1 MIKDAINITDIH
13 FKRLKMAYEEI
24 KIIDLGQLDWQDF
37 DFIKLMDT
45 FIFRFIKLQDYM
57 GGKLFKVFLMT
68 IGDYKD
74 EMSFID
80 ILDRLEKLHII
91 DSTED
96 WLMLRKLR
104 NKLAH
109 EYPDQLD
116 EIKKDIEELLKYF
129 YLLEQTYNNIK
140 DYLRARNLL
149 NSTY

>member
-80 ILDRLEKLHII
+80 MLDRKAH
-91 DSTED
+91 SP
-96 WLMLRKLR
+96 RKWM
-104 NKLAH
+104 KKSCI
-109 EYPDQLD
+109 PSPQ
-116 EIKKDIEELLKYF
+116 IK
-129 YLLEQTYNNIK
+129 
-140 DYLRARNLL
+140 
-149 NSTY
+149 